1 MARPKST
8 YPRRRRR
15 RTFAIVLALLLGGG
29 LIGFASAQSGIS
41 LNSPVSF
48 PVDI

>member
-1 MARPKST
+1 MEALVI
-8 YPRRRRR
+8 PRLS
-15 RTFAIVLALLLGGG
+15 RTVKRWIVIGVALVACGG
-29 LIGFASAQSGIS
+29 LIGAAVAQSGIS